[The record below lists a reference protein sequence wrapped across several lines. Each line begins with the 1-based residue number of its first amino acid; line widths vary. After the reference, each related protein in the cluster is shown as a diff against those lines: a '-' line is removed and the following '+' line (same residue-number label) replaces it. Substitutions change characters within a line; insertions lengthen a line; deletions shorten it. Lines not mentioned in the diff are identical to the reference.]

1 MKVGT
6 MAPKVR
12 LAKWFGLT
20 RQAALTPSHSFGKC
34 DICLV
39 LRPCVFG
46 AYDHPSYVPSCSSY
60 LSLFFFFVKGGSLS
74 GESRPIHTHTHK
86 TKGKEKGKKKDR
98 MREELKPKYHQ
109 LFLSLSLY
117 RGLQF
122 QTGGVTFL
130 WVTRNSIPPLNKILK
145 NGP

>member
-20 RQAALTPSHSFGKC
+20 RQAALTPSHSFRKC

-86 TKGKEKGKKKDR
+86 TKGKEKEKKGPDERRTKA
-98 MREELKPKYHQ
+98 KIPPTV
-109 LFLSLSLY
+109 FVSVSLY

-130 WVTRNSIPPLNKILK
+130 WVTRNSIPPLNKI
-145 NGP
+145 

>member
-60 LSLFFFFVKGGSLS
+60 LSLFFFFCERRKSL
-74 GESRPIHTHTHK
+74 GWEPADPHTHTK
-86 TKGKEKGKKKDR
+86 PKAKKKEKKGPDERRTKAKI
-98 MREELKPKYHQ
+98 PPTV
-109 LFLSLSLY
+109 FVSLSLY